1 MFKESIVSSSKTEM
15 CLKGLDV
22 FRDLVNISGWD
33 GKAIIVVI
41 SVPLKNSV
49 WLDGD
54 KTNWSGM

>member
-1 MFKESIVSSSKTEM
+1 M

-22 FRDLVNISGWD
+22 LRDLVNISGWE